1 MKDTRD
7 VIGLNVFSVE
17 EGRVLGRTVE
27 CVVDLAAG
35 DVLGLIVQVK
45 GGGEMGIA
53 RGDITAVGKD
63 AVMVGSDAVMKPLVE
78 LEVLADHRT
87 SGPAAPKVITRDG
100 TVLGGLGTVRV
111 DEKCETV
118 EGYEIVVD
126 VVAAI
131 ADGPASLPIVEGT
144 VHGRDAIVLPSDA
157 DTAVNRPGGLR
168 QRIEKAYDTVV
179 DGASGVGQKV
189 GTVAKK
195 GWEAAEDTVKDV
207 TGVVEKTYAKATKK
221 AKPVAAKKAKAAPI
235 VEPEPAPA
243 KKAPAKAKKAP
254 AKKKAAAKKKAPAK
268 KKKKAASKKRA
279 AKKAPTKG
287 E

>member
-35 DVLGLIVQVK
+35 DVLGLIIQVR
-45 GGGEMGIA
+45 GGAEMGIP

-63 AVMVGSDAVMKPLVE
+63 AVMVGSDSVMKSLDE
-78 LEVLADHRT
+78 LEVLANHRT

-111 DEKCETV
+111 DEKCEKV

-131 ADGPASLPIVEGT
+131 ADGPASLPIVAGT

-157 DTAVNRPGGLR
+157 NASVNRPGGLR
-168 QRIEKAYDTVV
+168 QRIEKAYDSVV
-179 DGASGVGQKV
+179 EATTEVGQKV
-189 GTVAKK
+189 STAAKK
-195 GWEAAEDTVKDV
+195 ASETVEDAYGKNFS
-207 TGVVEKTYAKATKK
+207 KTKK
-221 AKPVAAKKAKAAPI
+221 KPAAPKAKAAPI
-235 VEPEPAPA
+235 VEPEPAAA
-243 KKAPAKAKKAP
+243 KEAPAEKAP
-254 AKKKAAAKKKAPAK
+254 AKKKAAAKKKKAPAT
-268 KKKKAASKKRA
+268 KKKKAAPKKRV
-279 AKKAPTKG
+279 AKKESTKA